1 MVSIIRDKMKE
12 NRASKRFSTVIFALT
27 ACMILFAWVH
37 SCFPADLSSMESN
50 WVIELIWKFFRLF
63 GAQEAPDEQLIR
75 KLAHFSEYTAIGA
88 LMLSCAYS
96 RDRAR
101 PHRFL
106 GYVLGAGL
114 FTAVC
119 DETIQLFVEGRAGMI
134 VDVWIDFGGVVTG
147 TLIMLGFYAIVR
159 RIKKRKVVKYG
170 AKSSEAK

>member
-1 MVSIIRDKMKE
+1 MND
-12 NRASKRFSTVIFALT
+12 NRASKRFSVIAFALT

-50 WVIELIWKFFRLF
+50 WVINLIWKAFRLF

-75 KLAHFSEYTAIGA
+75 KLAHYSEYTAIGA

-96 RDRAR
+96 RDRVR

-106 GYVLGAGL
+106 AYVLGAGL
-114 FTAVC
+114 LTAVI

-147 TLIMLGFYAIVR
+147 MLIMLGVYALVSKR
-159 RIKKRKVVKYG
+159 KNKKGEKDGKKRTS
-170 AKSSEAK
+170 AK